1 MGTQDSLSCV
11 HWTLLSIVHRTVV
24 SNVHKTVVSNVHRT
38 VVSNVHKTGVV
49 SNVHAECVRMRTHH
63 KALINFQQT
72 TFAHLE
78 SGNKSFEPM
87 P

>member
-1 MGTQDSLSCV
+1 MYTGQTVLCTLDIVSTV
-11 HWTLLSIVHRTVV
+11 HWTLLSFVHRTVV
-24 SNVHKTVVSNVHRT
+24 SNVHKT
-38 VVSNVHKTGVV
+38 VV